1 MKVLATLLY
10 LFGLVLLPLTASAEG
25 RALDL
30 VSQWFKV
37 QDEVLESWSFSV
49 PEGYGNLRVVA
60 TLVSPEKGQKHRIM
74 VIYSRKSSAYDLAI
88 STIFEHFRRNAM
100 NVEVVISNFEQ
111 DPLRGANLVE
121 EAHENKYDL
130 IFAMGSE
137 TVSWLHSKHSDI
149 RTPVVTV
156 CAKDPVLL
164 EQMPGYDVGSGNS
177 FAFTSLNVRLD
188 VQMEYLRKLK
198 RNLKNIAILVD
209 MKNASAV
216 ETQAR
221 PLVNGA
227 RALGINAFMVPVT
240 DPERAAEQ
248 LEALLPKA
256 VNDMQQNDPT
266 LEDSVF
272 WITGSTSVFAE
283 IETITRLNQ
292 GVPVLAAV
300 PEVVQ
305 PGRASA
311 VLSIGI
317 SFKSNAQLAAFY
329 GSEVLNGYARPGDL
343 KVGIVSPPDI
353 AINFARARADGL
365 QIPFSVFEA
374 ATFVYDAQGKPARVR
389 GLDVQD

>member
-1 MKVLATLLY
+1 M
-10 LFGLVLLPLTASAEG
+10 
-25 RALDL
+25 
-30 VSQWFKV
+30 

-49 PEGYGNLRVVA
+49 PEGYDNLRVVA
-60 TLVSPEKGQKHRIM
+60 TPVSPVKGQKHRIM
-74 VIYSRKSSAYDLAI
+74 VIYPRKSSAYDLAI

-111 DPLRGANLVE
+111 DPLRGADLVR
-121 EAHENKYDL
+121 EAHEDNYGL

-149 RTPVVTV
+149 GTPVVTV

-164 EQMPGYDVGSGNS
+164 EQMPGYDVGSGSS

-221 PLVNGA
+221 PLENAA

-248 LEALLPKA
+248 LEALLPK
-256 VNDMQQNDPT
+256 VVKDMQQNDPT
-266 LEDSVF
+266 LENSVF

-305 PGRASA
+305 PGSASA

-317 SFKSNAQLAAFY
+317 SFQSNAQLAAFY
-329 GSEVLNGYARPGDL
+329 GSEVLNGHVRPGDL

-365 QIPFSVFEA
+365 QIPFSFFEA
-374 ATFVYDAQGKPARVR
+374 ATFVYDAQGRPARVR